1 MTRRILAVLMVA
13 GAVMAMFAPAAM
25 AASAG
30 TPVWQD
36 QVAGW
41 NVPWYLRWQP
51 FPVWVGRGYSVH
63 PRTGLGYHVSYIR
76 ESNELALYVYNPT
89 DKPITVEAPTA
100 QMTDFV
106 LWQDGQLVWRAS
118 ANKSYADVITSETIK
133 PGEGKA
139 YKEALPWVPAGTY
152 FVQAYYLGETN
163 RAPVG
168 STYIWI
174 ESYEP
179 LKYSVE
185 YMGPT
190 WSNPNPRLRVT
201 IKNVSGADITL
212 PYQYSY
218 QVLIKKAGSAEYL
231 PNVGMG
237 QSVGTIEK
245 GATRYV
251 FVNLNGLTPG
261 TYQVD
266 VRSNVAHLGWYS
278 VVARNWFYV
287 W

>member
-1 MTRRILAVLMVA
+1 MTRRILAALMVA

-25 AASAG
+25 AASGEPA
-30 TPVWQD
+30 WKD
-36 QVAGW
+36 QVAGS

-51 FPVWVGRGYSVH
+51 FPVWPGWGYPVY

-76 ESNELALYVYNPT
+76 QSNELALYVYNPT
-89 DKPITVEAPTA
+89 DKPIAVEAPTA
-100 QMTDFV
+100 QMTEFV
-106 LWQDGQLVWRAS
+106 LWQNGQLVWRAS
-118 ANKSYADVITSETIK
+118 AGKSYADVITSETIR
-133 PGEGKA
+133 PGEGKV
-139 YKEALPWVPAGTY
+139 YKETLPWVPAGTY
-152 FVQAYYLGETN
+152 FLQAYYLGETN
-163 RAPVG
+163 RAPVA

-179 LKYSVE
+179 LKYSAE

-190 WSNPNPRLRVT
+190 WFNPNPRLRVT
-201 IKNVSGADITL
+201 IENVSGADITL

-218 QVLIKKAGSAEYL
+218 QVLIKKAGAAEYL